1 MAKVPDLV
9 EYFKLEAEYDT
20 IDKCTIQTVEVS
32 DKPRS
37 RRKTR
42 VKKKWQRVREVGR
55 GSFGVV
61 WLEALEDKS
70 GEERAVK
77 EIIKDN
83 AMVSSGVDYYQEL
96 LALGRL
102 SKVSPLCCLL
112 FC

>member
-9 EYFKLEAEYDT
+9 EYFELEAEYDT
-20 IDKCTIQTVEVS
+20 VNKCTIRSIEIS
-32 DKPRS
+32 DRPRS
-37 RRKTR
+37 RRKIR
-42 VKKKWQRVREVGR
+42 VKKKWHRVREIGR

-61 WLEALEDKS
+61 WLEALEDSS

-77 EIIKDN
+77 EITKDN
-83 AMVSSGVDYYQEL
+83 ALVSSGVDYYQEL

-102 SKVSPLCCLL
+102 SKVCRPCCLL